1 MALGNSVSGAPIT
14 MYVLGAG
21 PEAVLI
27 FSAIHGNQP
36 ARAFVDRKLLEHIEA
51 SPSVYDDR
59 RVALITVV
67 NPDGLVAGARTNANC
82 VDCNRNFL
90 RPTGRPGSGAAPT
103 GVRGRAASRRLW
115 PGQKNGRGCWRQSAA
130 ARSSRWRGR
139 SEPGR
144 RSPGARGSRRAFLAL
159 ARVVY
164 ALMRHGTA
172 YVDTGQEAY
181 EQQFRQRRLRALER
195 TARKMGTT
203 LVGSAL

>member
-1 MALGNSVSGAPIT
+1 QLPSLSARRASLLCGAGCARTPRVTQPAPTAREAAAPTSAAESRVVALGNSVSGAPIT

-139 SEPGR
+139 SI
-144 RSPGARGSRRAFLAL
+144 
-159 ARVVY
+159 
-164 ALMRHGTA
+164 
-172 YVDTGQEAY
+172 
-181 EQQFRQRRLRALER
+181 
-195 TARKMGTT
+195 
-203 LVGSAL
+203 